1 MRIGA
6 HCGPVLVGNLGS
18 RDRLHY
24 TCIGDNVNF
33 ASKLEGLNKVYGTEI
48 LISEDMYQHARL
60 RYLCRPVDFITLKG
74 HAEQALIYEPLGAR
88 ERIRDQ
94 AVDAIRLYTK
104 SFYLMSADHL
114 KEAEAGFRA
123 FLELVRDDKPA
134 MRHLKFC
141 QERLRQLDER
151 EPQQHQK
158 EFPN

>member
-1 MRIGA
+1 
-6 HCGPVLVGNLGS
+6 
-18 RDRLHY
+18 
-24 TCIGDNVNF
+24 
-33 ASKLEGLNKVYGTEI
+33 
-48 LISEDMYQHARL
+48 
-60 RYLCRPVDFITLKG
+60 
-74 HAEQALIYEPLGAR
+74 
-88 ERIRDQ
+88 
-94 AVDAIRLYTK
+94 
-104 SFYLMSADHL
+104 MSADHL